1 MRLPR
6 GEDPLLRVVQEG
18 SQKLGF
24 LGHAREITQ
33 LDLQQALLQSKR
45 RRAPGTGRMRRR
57 GKLREVDALVALLL
71 LFS

>member
-57 GKLREVDALVALLL
+57 GKREVDAFVALLL